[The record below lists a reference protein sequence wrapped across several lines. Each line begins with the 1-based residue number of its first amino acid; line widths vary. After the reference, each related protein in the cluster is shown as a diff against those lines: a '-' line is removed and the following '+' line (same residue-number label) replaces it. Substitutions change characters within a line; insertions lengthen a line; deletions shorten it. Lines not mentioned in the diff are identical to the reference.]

1 MTFGFCFLDIET
13 TGLDPNKDVILE
25 VAVVVTDS
33 DLNEL
38 VAYHYPV
45 KYQLDNVDFWPTVV
59 TEMHELSGL
68 YQDIIVDGIGAP
80 VGTVDLNLED
90 DLSFWKANQNW
101 ERLHLAGNSI
111 HFDASFL
118 KVHMPRAAA
127 LFHHRM
133 LDISSFKLLGATVGW
148 ELVVEN
154 DNPHRALS
162 DCYESLTSA
171 RITKEVWF
179 KTND

>member
-1 MTFGFCFLDIET
+1 MSFGFCFLDIET

-25 VAVVVTDS
+25 VALVLTDS

-45 KYQLDNVDFWPTVV
+45 KYELDNDDFWPDIVR
-59 TEMHELSGL
+59 EMHTVSGL
-68 YQDIIVDGIGAP
+68 MEEVFKEVGPP
-80 VGTVDLNLED
+80 VGTVDLNIED
-90 DLSFWKANQNW
+90 DLIYWKSLQEW

-127 LFHHRM
+127 VFHHRM
-133 LDISSFKLLGATVGW
+133 LDISSFKLLGGTVGR
-148 ELVVEN
+148 ELVVDNE
-154 DNPHRALS
+154 NPHRALN
-162 DCYESLTSA
+162 DAYESLASA
-171 RITKEVWF
+171 RIIKEWI
-179 KTND
+179 KPNE